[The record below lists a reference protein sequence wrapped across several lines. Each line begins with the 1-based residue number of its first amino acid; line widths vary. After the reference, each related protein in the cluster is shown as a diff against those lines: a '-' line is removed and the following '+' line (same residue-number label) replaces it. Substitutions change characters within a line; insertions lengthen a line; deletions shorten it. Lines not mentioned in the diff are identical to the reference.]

1 MVRSVTH
8 DMLPQATA
16 NEVSRQQFIVALKQG
31 LNRGLRSSQAALF
44 DNVVAPAYE
53 AEHGHPPRHR
63 EEIRAAMQAEPAYQ
77 TWSALARAAQE
88 QMWVAV
94 GDSVFRDR
102 FRLARRA
109 AELDS
114 SPQRLGSLTLNPDF
128 EPPRGVTAV
137 DIHLQTGGYA
147 LDLGGYDCS
156 AGALYEVG
164 GNLYAFGQ
172 GISRTDSKSAHVQ
185 RFIAERFPQLQPK
198 RILDMGCSA
207 GSASVPYALAFPD
220 AEVHAIDVGAGM
232 LRYAHARAESLGKR
246 VHFSQQ
252 DATATNFPDG
262 HFDLITSS
270 ILFHETS
277 AKALPAILRET
288 WRLLAPGGIAVHGDL
303 PPFWAMDEFNQ
314 FMLDCETW
322 YNNEPYWGAMRE
334 VDQVALS
341 IKAGFAPEN
350 VEFCMAPSAYRAAA
364 GHDRS
369 FEAGEF
375 APGNAWQV
383 LVTRK

>member
-147 LDLGGYDCS
+147 LDLLRREPFSTG
-156 AGALYEVG
+156 
-164 GNLYAFGQ
+164 
-172 GISRTDSKSAHVQ
+172 R
-185 RFIAERFPQLQPK
+185 
-198 RILDMGCSA
+198 
-207 GSASVPYALAFPD
+207 ASFSTFDRLAK
-220 AEVHAIDVGAGM
+220 IDV
-232 LRYAHARAESLGKR
+232 
-246 VHFSQQ
+246 
-252 DATATNFPDG
+252 
-262 HFDLITSS
+262 
-270 ILFHETS
+270 
-277 AKALPAILRET
+277 
-288 WRLLAPGGIAVHGDL
+288 DL
-303 PPFWAMDEFNQ
+303 PPTARRN
-314 FMLDCETW
+314 L
-322 YNNEPYWGAMRE
+322 
-334 VDQVALS
+334 LS
-341 IKAGFAPEN
+341 RILT
-350 VEFCMAPSAYRAAA
+350 
-364 GHDRS
+364 D
-369 FEAGEF
+369 
-375 APGNAWQV
+375 
-383 LVTRK
+383 

>member
-232 LRYAHARAESLGKR
+232 LRYAHARAEALGAA
-246 VHFSQQ
+246 VHFHQM
-252 DATATNFPDG
+252 DVAATSFPDQY
-262 HFDLITSS
+262 FDLIVSHNVM
-270 ILFHETS
+270 HEISDATRRGMF
-277 AKALPAILRET
+277 RESR
-288 WRLLAPGGIAVHGDL
+288 RLLRHGGVCIHQDVPLRFGGL
-303 PPFWAMDEFNQ
+303 SEFKK
-314 FMLDCETW
+314 FELSWDTRH
-322 YNNEPYWGAMRE
+322 NNEPYWE
-334 VDQVALS
+334 VYANCDPQPELEA
-341 IKAGFAPEN
+341 AGFAQDCIH
-350 VEFCMAPSAYRAAA
+350 VGSLSAAA
-364 GHDRS
+364 GS
-369 FEAGEF
+369 LPWFVACGWIP
-375 APGNAWQV
+375 A
-383 LVTRK
+383 

>member
-16 NEVSRQQFIVALKQG
+16 DEVSRQQFIVALKQG
-31 LNRGLRSSQAALF
+31 LNRGLRSSQNDLF
-44 DNVVAPAYE
+44 ECVVAPAYT
-53 AEHGHPPRHR
+53 AEHGHPPRQR

-94 GDSVFRDR
+94 SDSVFRDR
-102 FRLARRA
+102 FRMARRA
-109 AELDS
+109 AELDE

-128 EPPRGVTAV
+128 APPRGVTAV

-185 RFIAERFPQLQPK
+185 RFIAERFPQLQPQ

-207 GSASVPYALAFPD
+207 GSASVPYALAFPT

-232 LRYAHARAESLGKR
+232 LRYAHARAEALGAA
-246 VHFSQQ
+246 VHFHQM
-252 DATATNFPDG
+252 DASATTFHDQY
-262 HFDLITSS
+262 FDLIVSHNVM
-270 ILFHETS
+270 HEISDATRRGMF
-277 AKALPAILRET
+277 RESR
-288 WRLLAPGGIAVHGDL
+288 RLLRPGGVCIHQDVPLRFSGL
-303 PPFWAMDEFNQ
+303 SEFKK
-314 FMLDCETW
+314 FELSWDTRH
-322 YNNEPYWGAMRE
+322 NNEPYWE
-334 VDQVALS
+334 VYAHCDPQPELEA
-341 IKAGFAPEN
+341 AGFAQDCIY
-350 VEFCMAPSAYRAAA
+350 VGSLSAAA
-364 GHDRS
+364 GS
-369 FEAGEF
+369 LPWFVACGWIP
-375 APGNAWQV
+375 A
-383 LVTRK
+383 

>member
-16 NEVSRQQFIVALKQG
+16 DEVSRQQFIVALKQG
-31 LNRGLRSSQAALF
+31 LNRGLRSTQGDLF
-44 DNVVAPAYE
+44 ERVVAPAYA
-53 AEHGHPPRHR
+53 AEHGHAPRDR
-63 EEIRAAMQAEPAYQ
+63 DEIRTAMQAEPAYQ

-102 FRLARRA
+102 FRMARRA
-109 AELDS
+109 VELDR
-114 SPQRLGSLTLNPDF
+114 SPQRLGSLTLNPNF

-172 GISRTDSKSAHVQ
+172 GISRIDSKSAHVQ
-185 RFIAERFPQLQPK
+185 RFIAERFPHLKPK
-198 RILDMGCSA
+198 RILDMGCSS

-232 LRYAHARAESLGKR
+232 LRYAHARAEALGAA
-246 VHFSQQ
+246 VHFHQM
-252 DATATNFPDG
+252 DVAATSFPDQY
-262 HFDLITSS
+262 FDLIVSHNVM
-270 ILFHETS
+270 HEISDATRRGMF
-277 AKALPAILRET
+277 RESR
-288 WRLLAPGGIAVHGDL
+288 RLLRPGGVCIHQDVPLRFGGL
-303 PPFWAMDEFNQ
+303 SEFKK
-314 FMLDCETW
+314 FELSWDTRH
-322 YNNEPYWGAMRE
+322 NNEPYWE
-334 VDQVALS
+334 VYANCDPQPELEA
-341 IKAGFAPEN
+341 AGFAQDCIH
-350 VEFCMAPSAYRAAA
+350 VGSLSAAA
-364 GHDRS
+364 GS
-369 FEAGEF
+369 LPWFVACGWIP
-375 APGNAWQV
+375 A
-383 LVTRK
+383 